1 MKKIVCTLLILV
13 LLVSL
18 APAAYAAE
26 NGDDGRMQIVSCP
39 EMGFATLC
47 SPGYTWTYDEDEGVA
62 IYTEYEGSIPYVLV
76 YCGEDLIVD
85 AGDLV
90 REQFTPYM
98 KKKYGKDLVSFRE
111 EDEYMLGGR
120 TMSAGI
126 YTYKLK
132 GYLIDCVRA
141 YENVNGH
148 TVAYTAKYIQGKGDA
163 TRKALEQAVQY
174 YRPFPEYYSGDFPAR
189 WRYLTLESRE
199 GDTIYVF
206 DDVFVTVPGDW
217 AGKLSIKVNENSI
230 SFYQSQSRWL
240 WNTREGFE
248 GGLLFSLGFSETG
261 DYRNLPSYDELGRS
275 ADGNYFLIYPTDY
288 QAYDK
293 VKSARAEYDAMWA
306 EIGYVHDNSFCFLP
320 DAA

>member
-1 MKKIVCTLLILV
+1 MKKLVCLLLVLV
-13 LLVSL
+13 LLFSL
-18 APAAYAAE
+18 APAAFAE
-26 NGDDGRMQIVSCP
+26 SSGDGRMQIVSCP

-47 SPGYTWTYDEDEGVA
+47 SPGCTVSYDEDDGVT
-62 IYTEYEGSIPYVLV
+62 IYTEHEGSIPYVLV
-76 YCGEDLIVD
+76 YCGGDLIVD
-85 AGDLV
+85 ADDLV
-90 REQFTPYM
+90 SEQFTPYM

-111 EDEYMLGGR
+111 DDDYVLGGR
-120 TMSAGI
+120 TMAAGF

-163 TRKALEQAVQY
+163 TLKALEQAVQY
-174 YRPFPEYYSGDFPAR
+174 YRPFPDYYSGDFPAR

-206 DDVFVTVPGDW
+206 DDVFVTVPEDW
-217 AGKLSIKVNENSI
+217 AGKLEIKVNDSSV
-230 SFYQSQSRWL
+230 SFYQSLSRRL

-261 DYRNLPSYDELGRS
+261 DYRNLPSFDELGRS
-275 ADGNYFLIYPTDY
+275 ANGNYFLIYPTDY
-288 QAYDK
+288 QAYTRIRA
-293 VKSARAEYDAMWA
+293 AREEYDEMWA
-306 EIGYVHDNSFCFLP
+306 EIGFIHDNSFCFLP